1 MSTLPFV
8 SGIDNAQFG
17 GQASPWNRSHE
28 WRLARMLEIGAN
40 PESAESKQ
48 KTEQMIGLERVALE
62 QHISTLPRY
71 LSELSVADFKQRREL
86 LLSEAIESTT
96 LIQSEFYNAVL
107 EGAEPNKV
115 MRNALRVIPM
125 KSNQQT
131 FTLGET
137 GSVLPVVAEGAE
149 LDTNNQNYTTCT
161 LTSKKYGEKG
171 MITNELIED
180 AMYDIVAL
188 EVAKSGARAENT
200 LNHVALTML
209 LDDAGLEHDTAEGVT
224 TGYGFPAIAAAR
236 KAMKQANYN
245 PDICILC
252 AESEYKLLIDSQ
264 LSYSAYYG
272 GAGVTPAVAR
282 GVVPPMLGMKFTPS
296 LDPADT
302 TYDSGTYTWDYG
314 ANGEIGM
321 VLVDS
326 ASLAGLIGLRRDITV
341 RDYDDPIRDLKG
353 AALTIRFAVGSPFD
367 NGICRVEY

>member
-8 SGIDNAQFG
+8 SGVDNAQFG
-17 GQASPWNRSHE
+17 GQASPWNREHE
-28 WRLARMLEIGAN
+28 WRLARMLDIAAN
-40 PESAESKQ
+40 PESAEAKQ
-48 KTEQMIGLERVALE
+48 KTEQMFQLERISLE
-62 QHISTLPRY
+62 QRLSGMPKY
-71 LSELSVADFKQRREL
+71 LSELSVDDFKQRREL

-96 LIQSEFYNAVL
+96 LIQAEFYNTVL

-137 GSVLPVVAEGAE
+137 GSVLPIVPEGAE
-149 LDTNNQNYTTCT
+149 LPNNNQDYTTVT
-161 LTSKKYGEKG
+161 LTSTKYGEKG
-171 MITNELIED
+171 IITNELIED
-180 AMYDIVAL
+180 GLYDIVAL

-200 LNHVALTML
+200 LNHVSLTTL
-209 LDDAGLEHDTAEGVT
+209 LDDAGLEHDCAGSDL
-224 TGYGFPAIAAAR
+224 GFKAIAAAR
-236 KAMKQANYN
+236 KVMKQANYK

-252 AESEYKLLIDSQ
+252 AESEYTLLVDSQ

-272 GAGVTPAVAR
+272 GAGVTPAVSR
-282 GVVPPMLGMKFTPS
+282 GVVPPMLGMRFTPS

-314 ANGEIGM
+314 ANSEIGM

-326 ASLAGLIGLRRDITV
+326 GGLAGMIGLRRDITV
-341 RDYDDPIRDLKG
+341 NKYDDPIRDLKG
-353 AALTIRFAVGSPFD
+353 AALTMRFATGSPFD

>member
-17 GQASPWNRSHE
+17 GQASPWNRAHE
-28 WRLARMLEIGAN
+28 WRLARMLEIAAN
-40 PESAESKQ
+40 PESAEAKQ
-48 KTEQMIGLERVALE
+48 KVEQLIGLERVALE

-71 LSELSVADFKQRREL
+71 LSDLSVEDFKQRREL

-96 LIQSEFYNAVL
+96 LIQSEFYSAVL

-115 MRNALRVIPM
+115 MRNMLRVIPM

-137 GSVLPVVAEGAE
+137 GGVLPLVAEGAE
-149 LDTNNQNYTTCT
+149 LDTNNQNYSPVT

-180 AMYDIVAL
+180 GMYDIVAL

-209 LDDAGLEHDTAEGVT
+209 LDDAGLEHDC
-224 TGYGFPAIAAAR
+224 TGSDLGFKAVAAAR
-236 KAMKQANYN
+236 KAMKQVNYN
-245 PDICILC
+245 PDACIIC
-252 AESEYKLLIDSQ
+252 AESEYALLVDSQ

-272 GAGVTPAVAR
+272 SAGPTAAVAK
-282 GVVPPMLGMKFTPS
+282 GVVPPMMGIRFSQS

-314 ANGEIGM
+314 ADGEIGM

-326 ASLAGLIGLRRDITV
+326 ASLAGVIGLRRDITV

-353 AALTIRFAVGSPFD
+353 AALTIRFAAGSPFD

>member
-1 MSTLPFV
+1 MSTLPLV

-17 GQASPWNRSHE
+17 GQASPWIREHE
-28 WRLARMLEIGAN
+28 WRLARMLDIAAN
-40 PESAESKQ
+40 PESAEAKR
-48 KTEQMIGLERVALE
+48 KTETMFQLERISLE
-62 QHISTLPRY
+62 QRLSGMPKY

-96 LIQSEFYNAVL
+96 LIQAEFYNTVL

-125 KSNQQT
+125 KSNQQS

-137 GSVLPVVAEGAE
+137 GSVLPKVAEGAE
-149 LDTNNQNYTTCT
+149 LDSNNQDYTKVT
-161 LTSKKYGEKG
+161 LTSYKYGEKG
-171 MITNELIED
+171 IITNELIED
-180 AMYDIVAL
+180 SLYDIVAL

-200 LNHVALTML
+200 LNHVALTTL
-209 LDDAGLEHDTAEGVT
+209 LDDAGLEHDC
-224 TGYGFPAIAAAR
+224 TGSDLGFKAIAGAR
-236 KAMKQANYN
+236 KVMKQVNRK
-245 PDICILC
+245 PDVCILC
-252 AESEYKLLIDSQ
+252 AESEYQMLVDTQ

-272 GAGVTPAVAR
+272 SSGPTPAVAR
-282 GVVPPMLGMKFTPS
+282 GVVPPMMGISFTPS

-314 ANGEIGM
+314 ADGEIGM

-326 ASLAGLIGLRRDITV
+326 ASLAGVIGLRRDITV
-341 RDYDDPIRDLKG
+341 NKYDDPIRDLKG
-353 AALTIRFAVGSPFD
+353 AALTMRFATGSPFD

>member
-1 MSTLPFV
+1 MSTLPFT
-8 SGIDNAQFG
+8 SGVDNAQFG
-17 GQASPWNRSHE
+17 GQASPWNREHE
-28 WRLARMLEIGAN
+28 WRLARMLEIAAN

-48 KTEQMIGLERVALE
+48 KTEQMVSLERVALE
-62 QHISTLPRY
+62 QRITALPRY

-137 GSVLPVVAEGAE
+137 GGVLPVVAEGAE
-149 LDTNNQNYTTCT
+149 LETNNQDYSPVT

-171 MITNELIED
+171 IITNELIED

-200 LNHVALTML
+200 LNHVTLTML
-209 LDDAGLEHDTAEGVT
+209 LDDAGLEHDTDET
-224 TGYGFPAIAAAR
+224 DQGFKAVAGAR
-236 KAMKQANYN
+236 KAMKKVNRN
-245 PDICILC
+245 PDICIIC
-252 AESEYKLLIDSQ
+252 AESEFALITDSQ
-264 LSYSAYYG
+264 LSYSSYYG
-272 GAGVTPAVAR
+272 GAGVTPAVAQ
-282 GVVPPMLGMKFTPS
+282 GVVPPLMGIKFTPS

-302 TYDSGTYTWDYG
+302 TYDCTSGMVWGYS
-314 ANGEIGM
+314 ANAEIGM

-326 ASLAGLIGLRRDITV
+326 ASLAAVIGLRRDITV
-341 RDYDDPIRDLKG
+341 KDYDDPIRDLKG
-353 AALTIRFAVGSPFD
+353 AALTMRFATGSPFD
-367 NGICRVEY
+367 NGICRVEF